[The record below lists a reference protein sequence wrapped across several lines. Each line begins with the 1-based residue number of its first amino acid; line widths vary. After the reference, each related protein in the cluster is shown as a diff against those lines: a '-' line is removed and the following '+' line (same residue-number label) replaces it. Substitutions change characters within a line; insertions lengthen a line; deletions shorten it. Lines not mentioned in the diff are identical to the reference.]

1 MGRGDSK
8 RKRNNRALRAAAEKK
23 VCNYSE
29 YITSIS
35 IQLSD
40 KNRLAWFPFPQ
51 NLDPAILLDKGK
63 APKKKKRTDEDMPAS
78 LRKMLQLKAAA
89 EGKPRP
95 DFRPALTL
103 PSKPDS
109 QKNQTWTE

>member
-40 KNRLAWFPFPQ
+40 KNRLA
-51 NLDPAILLDKGK
+51 
-63 APKKKKRTDEDMPAS
+63 
-78 LRKMLQLKAAA
+78 
-89 EGKPRP
+89 
-95 DFRPALTL
+95 
-103 PSKPDS
+103 
-109 QKNQTWTE
+109 